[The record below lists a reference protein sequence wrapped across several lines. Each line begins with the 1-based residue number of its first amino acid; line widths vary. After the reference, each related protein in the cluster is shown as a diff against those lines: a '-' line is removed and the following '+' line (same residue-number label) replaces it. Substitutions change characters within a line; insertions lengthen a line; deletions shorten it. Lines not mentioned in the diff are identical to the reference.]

1 MIKRIKENYKQA
13 DSIGCAYNWD
23 YKPNLGVN
31 QLKHNKSLVSLICKR
46 IEECDLNIIITSPEI
61 CTIFDSN
68 YENFQIA
75 ELSEDFTSEINKDFE
90 PMFIIV
96 DNVKKIGLVI
106 KDETIFDKIIFT
118 DSYGAKMCKIIV
130 DNLPKVNLVDC
141 F

>member
-13 DSIGCAYNWD
+13 DSIACAYNWD
-23 YKPNLGVN
+23 YKPNLGIN

-46 IEECDLNIIITSPEI
+46 IEECGLNIIITSPEI

-75 ELSEDFTSEINKDFE
+75 ELSEDLTSEINKDFE
-90 PMFIIV
+90 PMFVII
-96 DNVKKIGLVI
+96 DNCKKIGLVI
-106 KDETIFDKIIFT
+106 KNETIFDTIVLT
-118 DSYGAKMCKIIV
+118 DSYGTKMCNIIV